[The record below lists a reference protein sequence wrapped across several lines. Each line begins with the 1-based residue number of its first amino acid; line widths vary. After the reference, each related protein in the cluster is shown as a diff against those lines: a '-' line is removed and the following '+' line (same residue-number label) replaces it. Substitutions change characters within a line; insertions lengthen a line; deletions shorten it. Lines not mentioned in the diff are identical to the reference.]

1 MPDPKRISEL
11 LLRQFPYQPTVG
23 QLRFIDRLSQFL
35 NTRKEKPVFVLKG
48 YAGTGKTT
56 LVSALVNVL
65 PYLNMHSVLM
75 APTGRAAKVLS
86 AYSGKTAHTIHRKIY
101 FCVTSA
107 EGQIK
112 MRLMPNPHKNTVF
125 VVDEA
130 SMVPDSPAPADSFR
144 GPNLLEDL
152 IQYVFSAENN
162 FLLFIGDQA
171 QLPPVGLSQSPA
183 LDLNYLAG
191 SFGLA
196 LDSVEMQ
203 EVVRQ
208 ASQSGI
214 LMNATGIR
222 EKIQAQN
229 AELPLFSTHGKPDV
243 IRLNGGDLEELLSQL
258 YSRRGSEDTIV
269 VTRSNKRANMFNDG
283 IRNRILF
290 RESELE
296 TGDQLMVVKN
306 NYFWLGKESKAGFIA
321 NGDVLEVLSVLR
333 RFEMYGFQFA
343 KVRIRLLDYPEEQDM
358 ELLLLLDTLH
368 SLTPSLSQADNN
380 RLFNEVLQDF
390 LDIPNKR
397 ARLDKVKNS
406 EHFNALQVKFSYAL
420 TCHKTQGGQW
430 ENVIV
435 DQGYITDEMRDL
447 DYLRWMYTAVTR
459 ATKKLYLLNFDPN
472 YYDGEP

>member
-1 MPDPKRISEL
+1 MPDPKHIAAM

-23 QLRFIDRLSQFL
+23 QLHFIDKLSAFL
-35 NTRKEKPVFVLKG
+35 NTRQERPVFVLKG

-56 LVSALVNVL
+56 LVSSLVKIL
-65 PYLNMHSVLM
+65 PYINMQSVLL

-112 MRLMPNPHKNTVF
+112 MTLMPNPHKNTVF
-125 VVDEA
+125 IVDEA
-130 SMVPDSPAPADSFR
+130 SMVPDGPSATDSFR

-152 IQYVFSAENN
+152 ISYVFSAGNN

-171 QLPPVGLSQSPA
+171 QLPPVGISQSPA
-183 LDLNYLAG
+183 LDLNYLKN
-191 SFGLA
+191 SFSLA
-196 LDSVEMQ
+196 IDSIELQ

-208 ASQSGI
+208 ARESGI
-214 LMNATGIR
+214 LSNATRIR
-222 EKIQAQN
+222 EKIQMEQV
-229 AELPLFSTHGKPDV
+229 ELPLFHTGGFPDV
-243 IRLNGGDLEELLSQL
+243 IRLNGSDLEEVLNEF
-258 YSRRGSEDTIV
+258 YSRGGSEDSVV

-283 IRNRILF
+283 IRARILF
-290 RESELE
+290 RENELE
-296 TGDQLMVVKN
+296 AGDHLMVVKN

-321 NGDVLEVLSVLR
+321 NGDVIEVLSVHR
-333 RFEMYGFQFA
+333 RFELYGFQFA
-343 KVRIRLLDYPEEQDM
+343 KVIIRLIDYPEEQDM
-358 ELLLLLDTLH
+358 EVLLLLDTLH

-390 LDIPNKR
+390 TDIPNKR

-435 DQGYITDEMRDL
+435 DQGYVTDEMMDN

-459 ATKKLYLLNFDPN
+459 ATKKLYLLNFDAK
-472 YYDGEP
+472 YYEES

>member
-1 MPDPKRISEL
+1 M

-23 QLRFIDRLSQFL
+23 QLHFIDKLSAFL
-35 NTRKEKPVFVLKG
+35 NTRQERPVFVLKG

-56 LVSALVNVL
+56 LVSSLVKIL
-65 PYLNMHSVLM
+65 PYINMQSVLL

-86 AYSGKTAHTIHRKIY
+86 SYSGKTAHTIHRKIY

-112 MRLMPNPHKNTVF
+112 MTLMPNPHKNTVF
-125 VVDEA
+125 IVDEA
-130 SMVPDSPAPADSFR
+130 SMVPDGPSATDTFR

-152 IQYVFSAENN
+152 ITYVFSAENN

-171 QLPPVGLSQSPA
+171 QLPPVGISQSPA
-183 LDLNYLAG
+183 LDLNYLKN
-191 SFGLA
+191 SFSLA
-196 LDSVEMQ
+196 IDSIELQ

-208 ASQSGI
+208 AKESGI
-214 LMNATGIR
+214 LSNATRIR
-222 EKIQAQN
+222 EKIQMEKV
-229 AELPLFSTHGKPDV
+229 ELPLFHTTGFPDV
-243 IRLNGGDLEELLSQL
+243 IRLNGSDLEEVLNEF
-258 YSRRGSEDTIV
+258 YSRGGSEDSVV

-283 IRNRILF
+283 IRARILF
-290 RESELE
+290 RENELE
-296 TGDQLMVVKN
+296 AGDHLMVVKN

-321 NGDVLEVLSVLR
+321 NGDVLEVLTVKR
-333 RFEMYGFQFA
+333 RFEIYGFQFA
-343 KVRIRLLDYPEEQDM
+343 SVTIRLVDYPEEKDM
-358 ELLLLLDTLH
+358 EVLLLLDTLH

-390 LDIPNKR
+390 TDIPNKR

-435 DQGYITDEMRDL
+435 DQGYVTDEMMDN

-459 ATKKLYLLNFDPN
+459 ATKKLYLLNFDAK
-472 YYDGEP
+472 YYEES

>member
-1 MPDPKRISEL
+1 MPDPKHIAAM

-23 QLRFIDRLSQFL
+23 QLHFIDKLSAFL
-35 NTRKEKPVFVLKG
+35 NTRQERPVFVLKG

-56 LVSALVNVL
+56 LVSSLVKIL
-65 PYLNMHSVLM
+65 PYINMQSVLL

-86 AYSGKTAHTIHRKIY
+86 SYSGKTAHTIHRKIY

-112 MRLMPNPHKNTVF
+112 MTLMPNPHKNTVF
-125 VVDEA
+125 IVDEA
-130 SMVPDSPAPADSFR
+130 SMVPDGPSATDTFR

-152 IQYVFSAENN
+152 ISYVFSAENN
-162 FLLFIGDQA
+162 YLLFIGDQA
-171 QLPPVGLSQSPA
+171 QLPPVGISQSPA
-183 LDLNYLAG
+183 LDLNYLKN
-191 SFGLA
+191 SFSLA
-196 LDSVEMQ
+196 IDSIELQ

-208 ASQSGI
+208 AKESGI
-214 LMNATGIR
+214 LSNATRIR
-222 EKIQAQN
+222 EKIQMDQV
-229 AELPLFSTHGKPDV
+229 ELPLFHTSGFPDV
-243 IRLNGGDLEELLSQL
+243 IRLNGSDLEEVLNEF
-258 YSRRGSEDTIV
+258 YSRGGSEDSVV

-283 IRNRILF
+283 IRARILF
-290 RESELE
+290 RENELE
-296 TGDQLMVVKN
+296 AGDHLMVVKN

-321 NGDVLEVLSVLR
+321 NGDVIEVLSVHR
-333 RFEMYGFQFA
+333 RFELYGFQFA
-343 KVRIRLLDYPEEQDM
+343 KVIIRLIDYPEEQDM
-358 ELLLLLDTLH
+358 EVLLLLDTLH

-390 LDIPNKR
+390 TDIPNKR

-435 DQGYITDEMRDL
+435 DQGYVTDEMMDN

-459 ATKKLYLLNFDPN
+459 ATKKLYLLNFDAK
-472 YYDGEP
+472 YYEES

>member
-1 MPDPKRISEL
+1 MPDPKHIAAM

-23 QLRFIDRLSQFL
+23 QLHFIDKLSAFL
-35 NTRKEKPVFVLKG
+35 NTRQERPVFVLKG

-56 LVSALVNVL
+56 LVSSLVKIL
-65 PYLNMHSVLM
+65 PYINMQSVLL

-86 AYSGKTAHTIHRKIY
+86 SYSGKTAHTIHRKIY

-112 MRLMPNPHKNTVF
+112 MTLMPNPHKNTVF
-125 VVDEA
+125 IVDEA
-130 SMVPDSPAPADSFR
+130 SMVPDGPSATDTFR

-152 IQYVFSAENN
+152 INYVFSAENN

-171 QLPPVGLSQSPA
+171 QLPPVGISQSPA
-183 LDLNYLAG
+183 LDLNYLKN
-191 SFGLA
+191 SFSLA
-196 LDSVEMQ
+196 IDSIELQ

-208 ASQSGI
+208 AKESGI
-214 LMNATGIR
+214 LSNATRIR
-222 EKIQAQN
+222 EKIQMEKV
-229 AELPLFSTHGKPDV
+229 ELPLFHTTGFPDV
-243 IRLNGGDLEELLSQL
+243 IRLNGSDLEEVLNEF
-258 YSRRGSEDTIV
+258 YSRGGSEDSVV

-283 IRNRILF
+283 IRARILF
-290 RESELE
+290 RENELE
-296 TGDQLMVVKN
+296 AGDHLMVVKN

-321 NGDVLEVLSVLR
+321 NGDVLEVLTVKR
-333 RFEMYGFQFA
+333 RFEIYGFQFA
-343 KVRIRLLDYPEEQDM
+343 SVTIRLVDYPEEKDM
-358 ELLLLLDTLH
+358 EVLLLLDTLH

-390 LDIPNKR
+390 TDIPNKR

-435 DQGYITDEMRDL
+435 DQGYVTDEMMDN

-459 ATKKLYLLNFDPN
+459 ATKKLYLLNFDAK
-472 YYDGEP
+472 YYEES